1 MQKIETQNSTEQQPI
16 KHKHPNQKRKKPRT
30 LTQKTL
36 TDQPIKHIK
45 RIKRQT
51 KPENEPLVPRS
62 TNPSRSGAEIVK
74 PMALWCQDHDFWVWV
89 FALISR
95 LWFLGLGFWE
105 MGLYVWWRRRRRK
118 NCLEKKNYLGMAD
131 GKKKE
136 RRKKMVYRNLSLRD
150 SSSTWIYNLLQL
162 WQHTKIESLR
172 LKLLQELKSNK
183 LEMLIF

>member
-30 LTQKTL
+30 STQKTL

-51 KPENEPLVPRS
+51 KPENGPLVPRS

-105 MGLYVWWRRRRRK
+105 MGLDVWWRRRRRK
-118 NCLEKKNYLGMAD
+118 NCLEKKNCLGMED
-131 GKKKE
+131 EKKKRNE
-136 RRKKMVYRNLSLRD
+136 GRRWSIGTWVLETRVPCGFIIRFSFASTQKSSLLDSSCYRNLSL
-150 SSSTWIYNLLQL
+150 TNL
-162 WQHTKIESLR
+162 R
-172 LKLLQELKSNK
+172 C
-183 LEMLIF
+183 